1 MTKPFTKHHPAICLI
16 SMIGILLTAADLSAA
31 EPVPLSTRVVN
42 ETEGFLSDPA
52 RAGGLVG
59 TIIGGAAI
67 ANPLAPILGSVIGY
81 FIGKNTDFSN
91 KNSKKAQRD
100 AWANRSLIP
109 SNDSQIASLS
119 GLSGDKPNMLEG
131 LTEEPSAA
139 NQPTIAGLIATPIAS
154 DQTTITALVEEPVEA
169 EQPAIMAL
177 VEQPIATIEQPII
190 LASLPPQKTEA
201 KGTLQQQQLA
211 LAYAC
216 NNVGITQ
223 QLPVY
228 CYYYSQ

>member
-1 MTKPFTKHHPAICLI
+1 MIKSFSKHQPTICLI
-16 SMIGILLTAADLSAA
+16 SVISILFTAADLRAA
-31 EPVPLSTRVVN
+31 DPVPLSTKVAD

-81 FIGKNTDFSN
+81 FVGKNTDYTED
-91 KNSKKAQRD
+91 NSKKAQRE

-109 SNDSQIASLS
+109 DSDSQVASLS
-119 GLSGDKPNMLEG
+119 GLSVG
-131 LTEEPSAA
+131 TSAA
-139 NQPTIAGLIATPIAS
+139 VDLPIPTISGLIATPIAT
-154 DQTTITALVEEPVEA
+154 DQTTITALAEEPAAA
-169 EQPAIMAL
+169 EQPAIVAL
-177 VEQPIATIEQPII
+177 VEEPVVAEQSIKQVSPIET
-190 LASLPPQKTEA
+190 KV
-201 KGTLQQQQLA
+201 KGNLQEQQLA

-216 NNVGITQ
+216 NNVGVTQ
-223 QLPVY
+223 QMPIY